1 MNLSKI
7 QEITTKELKSYFD
20 HAQGYLLLSI
30 LLAVLYFLFLR
41 TFFIIGTASVRN
53 LFQFLPWILTIFVP
67 AVTMSSIASEKD
79 KQTLEYLITQ
89 PITPKD
95 IIIGK
100 IFGAW
105 IFSSIGI
112 LLTLPLAFLI
122 STIGTID
129 IGETTAGYI
138 GALILTFA
146 LTSLGVAISSFYKNQ
161 ISAFLTSATVIFLLN
176 VISTD
181 LVSINIPITISNLL
195 SKLSVADNYFSI
207 IRGVLEVPSIVYFSL
222 FIYISINIGITN
234 IEQVRYSK
242 IKSRIIKFAKSL
254 VVILAISAITVY
266 SAGYAKGR
274 IDLTT
279 NKKYTL
285 SEISKETLKNGDKVN
300 INVYASKDLPQQ
312 FQAVFSELKNILND
326 YSAFGGQK
334 VQVQYLNPE
343 DNMAEINANGIS
355 PIQFNVIGNDQYQV
369 KQGYMA
375 LVISNDTDNSKKEVI
390 AYVNDLNSLEF
401 ELTKAINKV
410 KETGRPTIAFAIG
423 NGEKDLYQD
432 FGTLKSILDTDYTI
446 TTVSLPNAEDAKVPD
461 LKTFKA
467 IIFAGQTNAYSKNA
481 EKEIITYI
489 KNGGNVLY
497 MPDLVQIDLQTTS
510 ASKNEALNGSLL
522 SEFGIKI
529 NPDLVYDLRSNVPT
543 QVGTESGVIVVSY
556 PFWTVG
562 VLSSTNS
569 KEFPGTAI
577 FPWTSS
583 LELSSDDWEKLYSTS
598 IFGNKQANTFN
609 IALEQE
615 LNETD
620 LQEIPLI
627 AMSGLKDKNK
637 GVIIVTGTSRI
648 FDNQFISQSRENALL
663 SVSIFEKLASEKNF
677 SQITAKNILGSQFI
691 STTDAQKQL
700 INYGSPALSFSLLLM
715 LGIARY
721 GGKKRQKHM
730 IEYI

>member
-122 STIGTID
+122 STVGTID

-234 IEQVRYSK
+234 IEQVRYG
-242 IKSRIIKFAKSL
+242 FA
-254 VVILAISAITVY
+254 
-266 SAGYAKGR
+266 
-274 IDLTT
+274 
-279 NKKYTL
+279 
-285 SEISKETLKNGDKVN
+285 
-300 INVYASKDLPQQ
+300 
-312 FQAVFSELKNILND
+312 AV
-326 YSAFGGQK
+326 
-334 VQVQYLNPE
+334 
-343 DNMAEINANGIS
+343 
-355 PIQFNVIGNDQYQV
+355 
-369 KQGYMA
+369 
-375 LVISNDTDNSKKEVI
+375 
-390 AYVNDLNSLEF
+390 
-401 ELTKAINKV
+401 
-410 KETGRPTIAFAIG
+410 
-423 NGEKDLYQD
+423 
-432 FGTLKSILDTDYTI
+432 
-446 TTVSLPNAEDAKVPD
+446 
-461 LKTFKA
+461 
-467 IIFAGQTNAYSKNA
+467 
-481 EKEIITYI
+481 
-489 KNGGNVLY
+489 
-497 MPDLVQIDLQTTS
+497 
-510 ASKNEALNGSLL
+510 
-522 SEFGIKI
+522 
-529 NPDLVYDLRSNVPT
+529 
-543 QVGTESGVIVVSY
+543 
-556 PFWTVG
+556 
-562 VLSSTNS
+562 
-569 KEFPGTAI
+569 
-577 FPWTSS
+577 
-583 LELSSDDWEKLYSTS
+583 
-598 IFGNKQANTFN
+598 
-609 IALEQE
+609 
-615 LNETD
+615 
-620 LQEIPLI
+620 
-627 AMSGLKDKNK
+627 
-637 GVIIVTGTSRI
+637 
-648 FDNQFISQSRENALL
+648 
-663 SVSIFEKLASEKNF
+663 
-677 SQITAKNILGSQFI
+677 
-691 STTDAQKQL
+691 
-700 INYGSPALSFSLLLM
+700 
-715 LGIARY
+715 
-721 GGKKRQKHM
+721 M
-730 IEYI
+730 IY